1 MNVKADNLT
10 SRSYYFLLFL
20 VSVVISFPSFL
31 SQIMKFLGFDK
42 SQVNTIEAKE
52 FLSLLLLFRKN
63 LTLLLKNK
71 FNQIFNCVWL
81 VTWKPFVLWI
91 FRGQSNGTSFPKRLP
106 PFKTNLSGGY
116 KRQKLIFHRFM
127 IFSLS
132 SLTMCRSGAGH
143 SFYCRQNIN
152 SVKYFYKIYKKLCNK

>member
-1 MNVKADNLT
+1 MNVKADYMT
-10 SRSYYFLLFL
+10 QRRYYFLLFL
-20 VSVVISFPSFL
+20 VSVVISFSSFL

-63 LTLLLKNK
+63 LTLPLKNK

-91 FRGQSNGTSFPKRLP
+91 FRGQSNGTSFPQRLP
-106 PFKTNLSGGY
+106 PLKTSLSGGY
-116 KRQKLIFHRFM
+116 KRQKLIFHCFM
-127 IFSLS
+127 IFSIIFNYVPQWYWTLF
-132 SLTMCRSGAGH
+132 LLQT
-143 SFYCRQNIN
+143 
-152 SVKYFYKIYKKLCNK
+152 KY